1 MTSWFF
7 VLVLCIKNLRSS
19 AAASLKPF
27 DDLFFNKED
36 AKTLLRGYIQVDLT
50 KDTSECCRD
59 PSGLSALASRQT
71 PKWAVFAGSVQ
82 LLAGIK
88 LCTRRVLTNHPQ
100 YKDKALGDR
109 T

>member
-1 MTSWFF
+1 MAGAKGTTPKEEGISDLQEFYSPGTAELMTW
-7 VLVLCIKNLRSS
+7 ISS
-19 AAASLKPF
+19 K
-27 DDLFFNKED
+27 
-36 AKTLLRGYIQVDLT
+36 
-50 KDTSECCRD
+50 
-59 PSGLSALASRQT
+59 T